1 MKLRSLIESYS
12 REDLLP
18 KKPYIIAEAGVNHEG
33 DIDIARKLI
42 EQAKLG
48 GADAIKFQT
57 YKADKIASKD
67 SPSYWDLSQ
76 EPTDSRTNSL
86 KSTTLFGKMSMNCCH
101 TIVPRRN

>member
-1 MKLRSLIESYS
+1 MLRLTPSSSASEVVQAALRNNETTRSLIESYS

-57 YKADKIASKD
+57 YKADKIASK
-67 SPSYWDLSQ
+67 
-76 EPTDSRTNSL
+76 
-86 KSTTLFGKMSMNCCH
+86 TLHLIG
-101 TIVPRRN
+101 I